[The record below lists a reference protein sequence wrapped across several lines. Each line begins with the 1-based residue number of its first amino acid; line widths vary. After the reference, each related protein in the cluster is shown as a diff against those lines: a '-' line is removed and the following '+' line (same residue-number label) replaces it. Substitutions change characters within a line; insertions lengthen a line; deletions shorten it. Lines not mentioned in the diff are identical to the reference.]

1 MRHGVGGRSLV
12 LASLVGA
19 LAVLAAGWVVS
30 AQEARLDGATL
41 RVATWG
47 GSWRD
52 AIHET
57 IGKELERR
65 GAKVEYVI
73 GNPRDSLNKLIA
85 ARGREVPFDV
95 MELDD
100 GTKPQLLEGQFLE
113 ELNYA
118 SLPNSRDLDPNQRD
132 RYTVSTLAAQDGIV
146 YNVKKFE
153 ELGIPKPERFKDLFH
168 PKLAG
173 RVSFPDIN
181 HGMAINGIVG
191 FAAEAGGDETNI
203 DPGLEL
209 IKKLP
214 VAAFYKSS
222 VELSTKFNSGDVLAA
237 PWHVGWALRVRR
249 AGVPVGMSYPRVK
262 DKRGMLEMVWAGIPK
277 GTKARRAAEFF
288 INRYLDPE
296 VQVELPKKTG
306 IAPVSKAALAKLAA
320 DPELKGLMLLEP
332 AKIRNLYY
340 IDWSK
345 VNVGEWVSKW
355 NRVMAR

>member
-1 MRHGVGGRSLV
+1 MRGRIVAKSLV
-12 LASLVGA
+12 LSGLVSG
-19 LAVLAAGWVVS
+19 LVVLAAGGGAS
-30 AQEARLDGATL
+30 AQEPRFDGTSIRIATY
-41 RVATWG
+41 G

-52 AIHET
+52 AIHEL

-85 ARGREVPFDV
+85 ARGRDVPFDV
-95 MELDD
+95 LELDD

-113 ELNYA
+113 ELNYG

-181 HGMAINGIVG
+181 VGMAINGIAG
-191 FAAEAGGDETNI
+191 FAVEGGGDERNI

-209 IKKLP
+209 IKQLK
-214 VAAFYKSS
+214 VASFYKSS
-222 VELSTKFNSGDVLAA
+222 VELSTKFNSGDVWAA
-237 PWHVGWALRVRR
+237 WWHAGWALRVKR
-249 AGVPVGMSYPRVK
+249 AGVPVAVSFPKVR
-262 DKRGMLEMVWAGIPK
+262 DKQAMAQTVFAAVSR
-277 GTKARRAAEFF
+277 GTKARPAAEAF

-296 VQVELPKKTG
+296 VQIQVSRRTG
-306 IAPVSKAALAKLAA
+306 VVPVKKAALSRLAD
-320 DPELKGLMLLEP
+320 DPELKDVMILDP
-332 AKIRNLYY
+332 AKIRNMYH
-340 IDWSK
+340 IDWSG
-345 VNVGEWVSKW
+345 VNVGEWVNKW